1 MASRTDVRRRWVVDR
16 QQLLILVVA
25 AVMVGSF
32 VLLVLWPKRRE
43 LSALGDAVELERG
56 VVGQKLLASQKGVY
70 VSARIPSL
78 RKAQT
83 LVYQRLPVDP
93 DAAGFLQKVAEC
105 VAREPL
111 VTHEVKRT
119 SGMPTASAPAPAVPV
134 CLRLAGPFD
143 AVYRCMADIE
153 GLDRLSR
160 VRRVSF
166 LKSGERGGVVAE
178 AEILVYYLPASEP
191 RAVPVAPAGDGR
203 EDVEAANG

>member
-1 MASRTDVRRRWVVDR
+1 MASRTDIRRRWVVDR

-32 VLLVLWPKRRE
+32 LLLVLWPKRRE

-83 LVYQRLPVDP
+83 LVNRRLPLDP
-93 DAAGFLQKVAEC
+93 DTAGFLQKVAEC
-105 VAREPL
+105 VAKEPL

-119 SGMPTASAPAPAVPV
+119 SGTPTASAPAVPV
-134 CLRLAGPFD
+134 CLRLTGPFD
-143 AVYRCMADIE
+143 AVHRCVADIE
-153 GLDRLSR
+153 ALERLNR

-166 LKSGERGGVVAE
+166 LKAGDGGCVVAE
-178 AEILVYYLPASEP
+178 AEILVYYLPAPEP
-191 RAVPVAPAGDGR
+191 KAVPAAPAGGGR